1 MKLEDQKEEAAAT
14 SGGQEN
20 VTQKSDGSNEG
31 DEKKATESTEGEK
44 VKEEEKG
51 TEEKLKNDEN
61 KKKDVAGPKKPDR
74 TMDNSCQ
81 SRMFLPT
88 AEVHLSVSVCY
99 KNPGQKKGNITSQID
114 WHNYF
119 WNLHCYILYQQKLIL
134 YTSGYS
140 YFAKLL
146 LRYDE
151 KIKNVLR
158 VLK

>member
-1 MKLEDQKEEAAAT
+1 MQVTLSFTNPVENILKVTLLKVEDQKEEAAAT

-51 TEEKLKNDEN
+51 TEEKQKSDEN
-61 KKKDVAGPKKPDR
+61 KKKDVAGPKNPDR

-114 WHNYF
+114 
-119 WNLHCYILYQQKLIL
+119 
-134 YTSGYS
+134 
-140 YFAKLL
+140 
-146 LRYDE
+146 
-151 KIKNVLR
+151 
-158 VLK
+158 

>member
-1 MKLEDQKEEAAAT
+1 MQVTLSFTNPVENVLKVTLLKLEDQKEETAAT

-31 DEKKATESTEGEK
+31 DEKKATESTEREK

-51 TEEKLKNDEN
+51 TEEKQKSDEN

-99 KNPGQKKGNITSQID
+99 KNPGQKKRKYNFPNCLTQL
-114 WHNYF
+114 F
-119 WNLHCYILYQQKLIL
+119 LKFALLHFIP
-134 YTSGYS
+134 T
-140 YFAKLL
+140 
-146 LRYDE
+146 
-151 KIKNVLR
+151 KINFIQDR
-158 VLK
+158 